1 MKNNTKT
8 QVILFIAAMPV
19 VVWLAL
25 IAAGAYSPDL
35 KLFVLLEHITAAMNN
50 PTEITINEY
59 SLKSVLVFLF
69 LYVMGIGVYFSSGKT
84 AAPERNM
91 ARPNGAVFLKLPE
104 GMGISE

>member
-1 MKNNTKT
+1 MKNDIKT

-35 KLFVLLEHITAAMNN
+35 KLFELLEHITAALNK

-59 SLKSVLVFLF
+59 SLKAVLVFLF
-69 LYVMGIGVYFSSGKT
+69 LYVMGIGVYFSSRENRRPGEEHGSAKWGSVFE
-84 AAPERNM
+84 AAR
-91 ARPNGAVFLKLPE
+91 RYGD
-104 GMGISE
+104 I